1 MPEQCLEPH
10 FFGLRDFTL
19 KCDGMKSLILKEYP
33 ERIKDIFTRGRKPV
47 TKSKKGKMIAIF
59 IINLQSVNK
68 N

>member
-1 MPEQCLEPH
+1 M
-10 FFGLRDFTL
+10 